1 MDIAVG
7 LPSHVPGAGRTD
19 ILAWAQRAEQLG
31 FASLVA
37 TDRFAWDQLEPL
49 SVLAVAGAVT
59 ERIRLR
65 TSVLLL
71 PNRGAAGPLAK
82 QLASLQV
89 LLGGRLELGVGV
101 GDREVDYR
109 LAGAEHQG
117 RHRRLETMLEEMAA
131 VWTGDGEHAVVGPRP
146 AGEIPVLIGGS
157 GEKTWERVAR
167 YGAGWTFAV
176 GSPDDFAGGAR
187 GVQEAWARHGRT
199 GRPRLLA
206 QRYVNLGPDRRDAA
220 EAFLRR
226 YFEFLGP
233 AAQYL
238 VAGAPLD
245 EARASGVAEAFRAA
259 GADELTFLPVTCDLD
274 ELDRLAE
281 LLL

>member
-7 LPSHVPGAGRTD
+7 LPSHLPGARRED
-19 ILAWAQRAEQLG
+19 VVAWARYAEELG

-49 SVLAVAGAVT
+49 AVLAVAGAVT

-71 PNRGAAGPLAK
+71 PNRGASGPLAK

-89 LLGGRLELGVGV
+89 LMGGRLELGLGV
-101 GDREVDYR
+101 GDREIDYR
-109 LAGAEHQG
+109 LAGAEHAG
-117 RHRRLETMLEEMAA
+117 RHRRLETMLEEMTAIWA
-131 VWTGDGEHAVVGPRP
+131 GDGEYDVVGPRP
-146 AGEIPVLIGGS
+146 SAEIPLLIGGS
-157 GEKTWERVAR
+157 GEKAWERIAR
-167 YGAGWTFAV
+167 YAAGWTFAV
-176 GSPDDFAGGAR
+176 GRPEDFAA
-187 GVQEAWARHGRT
+187 GVTAVREAWARHGRD
-199 GRPRLLA
+199 GSPRLYA
-206 QRYVNLGPDRRDAA
+206 QRYFNVGPDRREGA

-233 AAQYL
+233 AAGFL

-245 EARASGVAEAFRAA
+245 EQRVTGVAEAFRAA
-259 GADELTFLPVTCDLD
+259 GADELAFLPTSCDLD
-274 ELDRLAE
+274 ELERLAE
-281 LLL
+281 LML

>member
-7 LPSHVPGAGRTD
+7 LPSHLPGAGRAD
-19 ILAWAQRAEQLG
+19 IVAWAQRAEQLG
-31 FASLVA
+31 FAGLVA

-109 LAGAEHQG
+109 LAGADHRG
-117 RHRRLETMLEEMAA
+117 RRRRLEVMLEEMTAIWSGA
-131 VWTGDGEHAVVGPRP
+131 GEHGVIGPRP
-146 AGEIPVLIGGS
+146 SPDIPLLIGG
-157 GEKTWERVAR
+157 GGPATWERVAR
-167 YGAGWTFAV
+167 HAAGWTFAV
-176 GSPDDFAGGAR
+176 GSPDDFAAGVR
-187 GVQEAWARHGRT
+187 GVREAWARHGRA

-206 QRYVNLGPDRRDAA
+206 QRYVSLDPARRDAA
-220 EAFLRR
+220 EGFLRE
-226 YFEFLGP
+226 YFAFLGP
-233 AAQYL
+233 AAEYL

-245 EARASGVAEAFRAA
+245 GRTASGVAEAFRSA
-259 GADELTFLPVTCDLD
+259 GADELTFLPLTCDLD

>member
-7 LPSHVPGAGRTD
+7 LPSHVPGAGRAD
-19 ILAWAQRAEQLG
+19 IVAWAQRAEQLG

-49 SVLAVAGAVT
+49 TVLTVAGAVT

-65 TSVLLL
+65 TSVVLL

-109 LAGAEHQG
+109 LAGAEHSG
-117 RHRRLETMLEEMAA
+117 RHRRLETMLEEMTAI
-131 VWTGDGEHAVVGPRP
+131 WRGEGDHEVVGPRP
-146 AGEIPVLIGGS
+146 PAEIPVLIGGS
-157 GEKTWERVAR
+157 GEKAWDRVAR

-176 GSPDDFAGGAR
+176 GRPDDFAAGAAAVR
-187 GVQEAWARHGRT
+187 EAWQRNGRE
-199 GRPRLLA
+199 GSPRLYA

-220 EAFLRR
+220 EAFLRQ

-233 AAQYL
+233 AAEYL

-245 EARASGVAEAFRAA
+245 EQKASGVAEAFRTA
-259 GADELTFLPVTCDLD
+259 GADELTFLPTSCDLE

-281 LLL
+281 LML

>member
-1 MDIAVG
+1 MDISVG
-7 LPSHVPGAGRTD
+7 LPSHVPGARRED
-19 ILAWAQRAEQLG
+19 VLAWARRAEELG

-37 TDRFAWDQLEPL
+37 TDRFAWNQLEPL
-49 SVLAVAGAVT
+49 SVLALAGAVT

-71 PNRGAAGPLAK
+71 PNRGPAGPLAK

-109 LAGAEHQG
+109 LAGAEHPG
-117 RHRRLETMLEEMAA
+117 RHRRLETMLEEMTAIWA
-131 VWTGDGEHAVVGPRP
+131 GDGEYEVIGPRP
-146 AGEIPVLIGGS
+146 PSAIPILIGGS
-157 GEKTWERVAR
+157 GEKAWERVAR

-176 GSPDDFAGGAR
+176 GRPDDFATGAEAV
-187 GVQEAWARHGRT
+187 GAAWARHGRT
-199 GRPRLLA
+199 GRPRLYA
-206 QRYVNLGPDRRDAA
+206 QRYFNLDPGRRTAA
-220 EAFLRR
+220 EAFLRQ
-226 YFEFLGP
+226 YFAFLGP
-233 AAQYL
+233 AAEYL

-245 EARASGVAEAFRAA
+245 EQEATGVAGAFRAA
-259 GADELTFLPVTCDLD
+259 GAGELTLLPTSCDLD

-281 LLL
+281 LML